1 MRDLLLHSLTH
12 DAQVVSGESG
22 GEKENTEENTVD
34 HPVFGGRHNDA
45 EGEKE
50 QTKLLRAISQR
61 LEKIEGKLDDQ
72 QQDIASLHSEQ
83 PPTSPPQTVPLQPT
97 SGRSPTKCKA
107 SDAASVL
114 AADLELK
121 RTATAARGNAGRN
134 WCGLLGQVSAPRDM
148 ARLTI
153 WLTTDIHLLR
163 QPRLSPYVP
172 SLYIHVHL
180 RRSTPWCAR
189 PNAPRHQTTRSQ
201 PSGGVAARSRHRRT
215 ARSTGRSLRWTAAAA
230 ALPRL
235 CSQTARRACHGLA
248 CCRWRDQPQSR
259 GPTRG
264 HRQVSLT

>member
-1 MRDLLLHSLTH
+1 M
-12 DAQVVSGESG
+12 VSGESG

-72 QQDIASLHSEQ
+72 QQDIASLHLEQ
-83 PPTSPPQTVPLQPT
+83 PSTSPPQTVPLQPT

-121 RTATAARGNAGRN
+121 RTATAARDNAGRN

-148 ARLTI
+148 ARKLTIWLTIMAYYHGLLWRASLLETWLTI
-153 WLTTDIHLLR
+153 WLTTDIHVLK
-163 QPRLSPYVP
+163 
-172 SLYIHVHL
+172 
-180 RRSTPWCAR
+180 
-189 PNAPRHQTTRSQ
+189 
-201 PSGGVAARSRHRRT
+201 
-215 ARSTGRSLRWTAAAA
+215 TAAAVT
-230 ALPRL
+230 L
-235 CSQTARRACHGLA
+235 CT
-248 CCRWRDQPQSR
+248 
-259 GPTRG
+259 
-264 HRQVSLT
+264 

>member
-1 MRDLLLHSLTH
+1 M
-12 DAQVVSGESG
+12 VSGESG

-148 ARLTI
+148 ARLILSGLLPIYTYLDSRGCHPMYLAYI
-153 WLTTDIHLLR
+153 SMCTSGVPHLGARGQTHLATKR
-163 QPRLSPYVP
+163 QGPNPRAESQRGAAIVA
-172 SLYIHVHL
+172 
-180 RRSTPWCAR
+180 RRGQRDAPFGGQRRRRPCQGCAR
-189 PNAPRHQTTRSQ
+189 
-201 PSGGVAARSRHRRT
+201 RRQDERAT
-215 ARSTGRSLRWTAAAA
+215 A
-230 ALPRL
+230 
-235 CSQTARRACHGLA
+235 
-248 CCRWRDQPQSR
+248 
-259 GPTRG
+259 
-264 HRQVSLT
+264 